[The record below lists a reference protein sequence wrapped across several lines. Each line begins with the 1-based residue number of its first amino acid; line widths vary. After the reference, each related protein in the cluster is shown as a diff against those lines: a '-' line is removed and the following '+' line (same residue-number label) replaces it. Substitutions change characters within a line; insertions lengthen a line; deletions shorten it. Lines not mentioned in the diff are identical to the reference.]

1 MTEMI
6 ALSNLMADSIV
17 SLLLLSVYVAI
28 GPYPVVYVSGQ
39 SLTHRDRRDYVIIV
53 TTLRR
58 M

>member
-6 ALSNLMADSIV
+6 ALSNLVADSIV
-17 SLLLLSVYVAI
+17 SLLLPSVYVAI

-39 SLTHRDRRDYVIIV
+39 SLIHRDRRDYVIIV